1 MNLLL
6 HNATLVDPF
15 GPIGVVDKGYVL
27 IEDDL
32 IKAVGEGD
40 APEKGEDHIDLH
52 GALLMPA
59 LINAHTHLYSALA
72 LGMPGPSA
80 PPVTFQ
86 ETLEKIW
93 WKLDRALDKESTRA
107 SFRVGLAESLRA
119 GTGTVIDHHSS
130 QNWVEGSLEILA
142 EAAGEIGARIGVAF
156 EITDRNGSEV
166 MEQELKETEWALRT
180 CAGDPFVRPM
190 IGLHASFTLEDSTLE
205 RVAQLKKQYPPF
217 GIHIHL
223 SEGPED
229 GADAKKR
236 GYKSPLQRLDSF
248 GLLGPESLLIHGVHC
263 GGDDLALLRE
273 RGSMLVHNPTSNA
286 NNRVGLPAHELLSE
300 SAAGLGTDGMQADM
314 LREAKEGTFVWS
326 AKLAAGESSPDLIEM
341 LLKNNPLIASRIF
354 GQEIGHLVEGAVA
367 DLTVFEYDPRTPVT
381 RKNISGHL
389 LFGGLGCPKH
399 VITGGR
405 MSVRDGKLTGVDE
418 EELYQS
424 SRIEAERLWNAMREL
439 D

>member
-40 APEKGEDHIDLH
+40 APEKGEDHMDLH

-59 LINAHTHLYSALA
+59 LINTHTHLYSALA

-86 ETLEKIW
+86 ETLENIW

-205 RVAQLKKQYPPF
+205 RVAELKKQYP
-217 GIHIHL
+217 HL
-223 SEGPED
+223 ASIFT
-229 GADAKKR
+229 
-236 GYKSPLQRLDSF
+236 SPKVGGWGRREETWLQITAATA
-248 GLLGPESLLIHGVHC
+248 GLLRSARSGE
-263 GGDDLALLRE
+263 
-273 RGSMLVHNPTSNA
+273 
-286 NNRVGLPAHELLSE
+286 PA
-300 SAAGLGTDGMQADM
+300 
-314 LREAKEGTFVWS
+314 
-326 AKLAAGESSPDLIEM
+326 
-341 LLKNNPLIASRIF
+341 
-354 GQEIGHLVEGAVA
+354 
-367 DLTVFEYDPRTPVT
+367 DPRRLLWWRRPCATP
-381 RKNISGHL
+381 RAWIDAR
-389 LFGGLGCPKH
+389 P
-399 VITGGR
+399 
-405 MSVRDGKLTGVDE
+405 
-418 EELYQS
+418 QS
-424 SRIEAERLWNAMREL
+424 HIEREQPSWFARP
-439 D
+439 